1 VKAISEAR
9 RRLYLAYGSNLN
21 LEQMARRCPTAKVV
35 GATVMRNWQLLF
47 WGVATI
53 KRCKGEKV
61 PVLVWDI
68 KPGDELALDRYEGW
82 PKLYRKES
90 ARVTL
95 NGRQVRAMVYIM
107 NHGCQQPPSRAYYDT
122 ILEGYKSAG
131 FDTNILR
138 EAAQNSTK
146 KGKNAMSQTVKEQIL
161 AVRDTGKTNM
171 LDTNMVQRVAF
182 DMEFY
187 ELVNFIEDDRR
198 AYARFIMTGK
208 TEEDAK

>member
-1 VKAISEAR
+1 MSEAR
-9 RRLYLAYGSNLN
+9 GRLYLAYGSNLN

-53 KRCKGEKV
+53 ERCKGEKV

-82 PKLYRKES
+82 PNLYRKES
-90 ARVTL
+90 VRVTL
-95 NGRQVRAMVYIM
+95 HGRQVRAMVYIM
-107 NHGCQQPPSRAYYDT
+107 NHGRQQLPSRVYYDT
-122 ILEGYKSAG
+122 IFEGYKSAG

-138 EAAQNSTK
+138 RAAN
-146 KGKNAMSQTVKEQIL
+146 NAAKQRSITVNEKIKEQIM
-161 AVRDTGKTNM
+161 AIRATGKTNM
-171 LDTNMVQRVAF
+171 LDTYTVQRVAN
-182 DMEFY
+182 DMELY
-187 ELVNFIEDDRR
+187 ELVCFIEDDRR
-198 AYARFIMTGK
+198 AYARFIITGK